1 MLDEFIPATG
11 YNYFFIKSRFFINMI
26 KFHLFVCFLIF
37 SPLLLANQN
46 YQDHCAECHGD
57 DRLGRMGPA
66 LLPQNLH
73 RLSKKKA
80 FDIIAKGSPLT
91 QMPGFDDKLNAD
103 EIKALIQL
111 IYTPLK
117 IMPKWG
123 EAEIKKSHTL
133 FIKKTNIN
141 QKPVHSARLMNMFV
155 VVETGD
161 HHATI
166 LDGDTFTPLKR
177 IKTHFALH
185 GGPKFSPTGRF
196 VYFASRDGW
205 ISKFD
210 MLRLEWVA
218 DIRAGINSRN
228 LAVSGDGRYVMVANY
243 LPHTLVLLNAEDL
256 SLLKIIPVKNDKGQ
270 SSRVSAVYS
279 APPRH
284 SFIAALKDIPEVWEI
299 LYENNPL
306 PVYNGPMHDYR
317 MNEGIAKQ
325 PKQFPIRKIQLDDY
339 LDDFFFNQSYSLLI
353 GAARDSKKKAQVIQM
368 DVRRKIAE
376 LDLGGLPHLG
386 SGITWQYKGH
396 TVLATPNLKKNEI
409 QIIDMETWKTLKK
422 LKTKGPG
429 FFMRSHENTPYAWA
443 GVFFGKNKDLVHI
456 IDKRT
461 LEIVKTLRPVPGKTA
476 AHVEFDASGQHA
488 LLSIW
493 DMDGA
498 VIVYDAKSFKEIKRL
513 KMIKPSGKYN
523 VHNKITRSAGTSH

>member
-1 MLDEFIPATG
+1 MSYLLKI
-11 YNYFFIKSRFFINMI
+11 
-26 KFHLFVCFLIF
+26 HLIICLLFL
-37 SPLLLANQN
+37 SNPLLADN

-73 RLSKKKA
+73 RLEKKQA
-80 FDIIAKGSPLT
+80 VEVIAKGSPLT
-91 QMPGFDDKLNAD
+91 QMPGFEKELNQQ
-103 EIKALIQL
+103 EIKELVKL

-117 IMPKWG
+117 KMPQWDK
-123 EAEIKKSHTL
+123 AEINNSHQV
-133 FIKKTNIN
+133 FIK
-141 QKPVHSARLMNMFV
+141 QKDYIKKPNHSARLINMFV

-161 HHATI
+161 HYATI
-166 LDGDTFTPLKR
+166 LDGDSFTPLKR
-177 IKTHFALH
+177 VKTHFALH

-210 MLRLEWVA
+210 MFSLQWVA
-218 DIRAGINSRN
+218 EIRAGINSRN

-243 LPHTLVLLNAEDL
+243 LPHTLILLDAQDL
-256 SLLKIIPVKNDKGQ
+256 SLLKIIPVKNDKGI
-270 SSRVSAVYS
+270 SSRVSAVYA

-284 SFIAALKDIPEVWEI
+284 SFVAALKDIPEVWEI
-299 LYENNPL
+299 LLNDNPL

-317 MNEGIAKQ
+317 MGEGISKQ
-325 PKQFPIRKIQLDDY
+325 PKKFPIRQIKLEDY
-339 LDDFFFNQSYSLLI
+339 LDDFFFDQSYSLLI
-353 GAARDSKKKAQVIQM
+353 GAARNSNKKAQVIQM

-396 TVLATPNLKKNEI
+396 PVLATPNLKKNEI
-409 QIIDMETWKTLKK
+409 QIIDMTTWKTLKK
-422 LKTKGPG
+422 IKTKGPG

-443 GVFFGKNKDLVHI
+443 GVFFGPNKDLVHI

-461 LEIVKTLRPVPGKTA
+461 LEIVKTLRPVIGKTA
-476 AHVEFDASGQHA
+476 AHVEFDATGEHA

-498 VIVYDAKSFKEIKRL
+498 VIVYNAQTLKEVKRL

>member
-1 MLDEFIPATG
+1 
-11 YNYFFIKSRFFINMI
+11 MI
-26 KFHLFVCFLIF
+26 MIR
-37 SPLLLANQN
+37 LLLSFFLVFISPFSFATHVDKN
-46 YQDHCAECHGD
+46 YQDHCAECHGK
-57 DRLGRMGPA
+57 DRLGLMGPA

-73 RLSKKKA
+73 RLTKKKA
-80 FDIIAKGSPLT
+80 FKVIAKGSPLT
-91 QMPGFDDKLNAD
+91 QMPGFDKKLHAA
-103 EIKALIQL
+103 EIQALVEF

-117 IMPKWG
+117 NKPKWRKT
-123 EAEIKKSHTL
+123 EINNTHKVFIPHAEKLT
-133 FIKKTNIN
+133 
-141 QKPVHSARLMNMFV
+141 KPVHKARLMNMFV

-161 HHATI
+161 HYATI

-177 IKTHFALH
+177 VKTHFALH

-210 MLRLEWVA
+210 MLRLKWVA
-218 DIRAGINSRN
+218 EIRAGINSRN
-228 LAVSGDGRYVMVANY
+228 LAISSDGRYVMVANY
-243 LPHTLVLLNAEDL
+243 LPHTLVLLNAKDL
-256 SLLKIIPVKNDKGQ
+256 SLLKIIDVKNDQGQ
-270 SSRVSAVYS
+270 SSRVSAVYA

-299 LYENNPL
+299 LYEDQPL

-317 MNEGIAKQ
+317 MGEGIAKQ
-325 PKQFPIRKIQLDDY
+325 TSDFPIRVIKLDDY
-339 LDDFFFNQSYSLLI
+339 LDDFFFDSSYSLLI
-353 GAARDSKKKAQVIQM
+353 GAARDSHKNGQVIQM

-386 SGITWQYKGH
+386 SGITWKYKGKM
-396 TVLATPNLKKNEI
+396 VLATPNLKKNEI
-409 QIIDMETWKTLKK
+409 QIIDMETWKTIKYI
-422 LKTKGPG
+422 KTKGPG

-443 GVFFGKNKDLVHI
+443 GVFFGPHKDLVHI

-461 LEIVKTLRPVPGKTA
+461 LEIVKTLRPVPHKTA
-476 AHVEFDASGQHA
+476 AHVEFDETGKHA

-493 DMDGA
+493 DMDGE
-498 VIVYDAKSFKEIKRL
+498 VIVYDSKTLKPIKHL